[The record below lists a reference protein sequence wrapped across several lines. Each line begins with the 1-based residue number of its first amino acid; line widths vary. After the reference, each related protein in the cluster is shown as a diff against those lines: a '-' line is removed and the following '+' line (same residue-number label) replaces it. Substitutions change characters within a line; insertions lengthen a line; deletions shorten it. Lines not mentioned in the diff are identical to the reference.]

1 MKNNRNGKASLLS
14 EAEYSKIQ
22 KQIRIQKYKLLL
34 HLAWYTGERWGAL
47 VQMQTEDVYGDNG
60 LPLEYITFR
69 ACTRKASPDGKRETR
84 QIPVHP
90 VLAEVLRAYKPDS
103 LWLFPNREGDGPMSL
118 RWADKILRSAVEKA
132 GLDALGISTH
142 STRRS
147 FINKLHTNGVDIY
160 TIQAITGHRDLKS
173 LGHYIE
179 ISTDKVKGA
188 IATL

>member
-1 MKNNRNGKASLLS
+1 MKTNRNGQASLLS
-14 EAEYSKIQ
+14 EADYCKIQ

-47 VQMQTEDVYGDNG
+47 VQTRTEDVYGHNG
-60 LPLEYITFR
+60 LPLDYITFR
-69 ACTRKASPDGKRETR
+69 ACTRKASPNGLRQTR
-84 QIPVHP
+84 QVPVHP
-90 VLAEVLRAYKPDS
+90 VLAEVLRAYKPDQV
-103 LWLFPNREGDGPMSL
+103 WLFPGREGNAPMSL

-132 GLDALGISTH
+132 GLEALGISTH
-142 STRRS
+142 STRRT
-147 FINKLHTNGVDIY
+147 FINKLHSNGVDVY

-188 IATL
+188 IAAL